1 MLERH
6 GDVMAL
12 NRSSHFAERH
22 CMKTPP
28 PSFFKMLSTLVGAR
42 LGRGLWLSLGLGLC
56 TLPTWAQNP
65 KVDLLVELRQVE
77 EGSAGS
83 STSGVSNSSWS
94 TSQREQLL
102 TPQRIQV
109 RNGSKASM
117 SLGQSVPVQW
127 VQSVSGFT
135 SSQSSTG
142 GDTSTTVGTTT
153 NTAKGGSAQGS
164 SRGGSVTQG
173 LMMID
178 TGQRLVV
185 HPTWGGGAQAVVVEV
200 EVQSA
205 RLDTRPG
212 AELPGQSRS
221 ELMTTL
227 SAPVGHWVTIAS
239 TGASAV
245 RGSYGSEGAE
255 TSRKLLQ
262 LRISTP

>member
-1 MLERH
+1 
-6 GDVMAL
+6 
-12 NRSSHFAERH
+12 
-22 CMKTPP
+22 MKTTPH
-28 PSFFKMLSTLVGAR
+28 VGAQR
-42 LGRGLWLSLGLGLC
+42 ANALRGMELSVSIGARICMGTILFILMSLWTNQHAL
-56 TLPTWAQNP
+56 AQNP
-65 KVDLLVELRQVE
+65 KVDLLVELRQIE
-77 EGSAGS
+77 EGSTGVGN
-83 STSGVSNSSWS
+83 TSWG

-127 VQSVSGFT
+127 VQSMGGFT
-135 SSQSSTG
+135 SSQSFTG

-164 SRGGSVTQG
+164 SKGGSVTNG
-173 LMMID
+173 LMMMD

-185 HPTWGGGAQAVVVEV
+185 HPTWGGGTQAVVVEV

-212 AELPGQSRS
+212 ADLPSQSRN
-221 ELMTTL
+221 ELVTTV

>member
-1 MLERH
+1 M
-6 GDVMAL
+6 
-12 NRSSHFAERH
+12 N
-22 CMKTPP
+22 TPQ
-28 PSFFKMLSTLVGAR
+28 LVGPKRANASQ
-42 LGRGLWLSLGLGLC
+42 GMGLGVSIGARICMGTILFILMSLW
-56 TLPTWAQNP
+56 TNQHALAQNP
-65 KVDLLVELRQVE
+65 KVDLLVELRQIE
-77 EGSAGS
+77 EGS
-83 STSGVSNSSWS
+83 TGVGNTTWG
-94 TSQREQLL
+94 TLQREQLL

-127 VQSVSGFT
+127 VQSVGGFT
-135 SSQSSTG
+135 SSQSFTG

-164 SRGGSVTQG
+164 SKGGSVTNG
-173 LMMID
+173 LMMMD

-185 HPTWGGGAQAVVVEV
+185 HPTWGGGTQAVVVEV

-212 AELPGQSRS
+212 ADLPSQSRN
-221 ELMTTL
+221 ELVTTV

>member
-1 MLERH
+1 
-6 GDVMAL
+6 
-12 NRSSHFAERH
+12 
-22 CMKTPP
+22 MKTPP
-28 PSFFKMLSTLVGAR
+28 PFISNTFSNLVGVR
-42 LGRGLWLSLGLGLC
+42 LGRVLCLNLGLC
-56 TLPTWAQNP
+56 ICSLSLLTLPSWAQNP

-83 STSGVSNSSWS
+83 SNTGGSNSSWS

-153 NTAKGGSAQGS
+153 NTAMGGSAQGS

-221 ELMTTL
+221 ELVTTV

>member
-1 MLERH
+1 M
-6 GDVMAL
+6 
-12 NRSSHFAERH
+12 N
-22 CMKTPP
+22 TPP
-28 PSFFKMLSTLVGAR
+28 LLGAKRANALQGMGLVVSIGSRIAMGIYMGIFVFILMSFWTSQPAL
-42 LGRGLWLSLGLGLC
+42 
-56 TLPTWAQNP
+56 AQNP
-65 KVDLLVELRQVE
+65 KVDLLVELRQIE
-77 EGSAGS
+77 EGSTGAG
-83 STSGVSNSSWS
+83 NSSWS
-94 TSQREQLL
+94 TSQRDQLL

-127 VQSVSGFT
+127 VQSVAGFT

-142 GDTSTTVGTTT
+142 GDTSTTVGTSTS
-153 NTAKGGSAQGS
+153 TAKGGSAQGS

-185 HPTWGGGAQAVVVEV
+185 HPTWGGGSQAVVVEV

-205 RLDTRPG
+205 RLDTRHG
-212 AELPGQSRS
+212 AELPSQSRN
-221 ELMTTL
+221 EVVTTV